1 MPWMPGGIP
10 EVLIADDQLAV
21 RRGTELTLREAGFRV
36 AGMAATVA
44 EAAGL
49 LRRRRYDVALVDTL
63 LEDAP
68 TAPMLTELLGERPD
82 APVIIFAGRDRKA
95 LGAVA
100 GVGAPGLVLKSSA
113 PTTLMQALRAVIGGR
128 RFVDP
133 LADARMPEPPRRA
146 PRGGTALLSPREREI
161 LVLLAEGFSGAE
173 IAKRLFLSTETVRT
187 HVRNAVQKLGC
198 RTRTQAVALLISQ
211 SGGQMSNLSAG

>member
-1 MPWMPGGIP
+1 MPGGIP

-36 AGMAATVA
+36 AGLAATLA

-49 LRRRRYDVALVDTL
+49 LRRRRYDVALVDAL
-63 LEDAP
+63 LDDAS
-68 TAPMLTELLGERPD
+68 TAPMLSQLLSERPD
-82 APVIIFAGRDRKA
+82 APVIVFAGRDRVA
-95 LGAVA
+95 LGAA
-100 GVGAPGLVLKSSA
+100 AAVGAPGLVLKSSA
-113 PTTLMQALRAVIGGR
+113 PATLMQALRAVIGGR

-133 LADARMPEPPRRA
+133 LAAARMPEPPKPA
-146 PRGGTALLSPREREI
+146 ARGGTALLSPREREI
-161 LVLLAEGFSGAE
+161 LEMLADGFSGAE

-211 SGGQMSNLSAG
+211 SNGSPVNPRPG

>member
-1 MPWMPGGIP
+1 MGGGIP

-36 AGMAATVA
+36 AGVAATVA

-68 TAPMLTELLGERPD
+68 TAPMLSELLSERPD
-82 APVIIFAGRDRKA
+82 APVIVFAGRDRAA

-100 GVGAPGLVLKSSA
+100 GLGAPGLVLKSS
-113 PTTLMQALRAVIGGR
+113 PPPTLMQALRTVIGGR

-133 LADARMPEPPRRA
+133 LVAARVPEPARRTVRDG
-146 PRGGTALLSPREREI
+146 PALLSPREREI
-161 LVLLAEGFSGAE
+161 LVMLAEGFSGAE
-173 IAKRLFLSTETVRT
+173 IATRLFLSSETVRT

-198 RTRTQAVALLISQ
+198 RTRTQAVALLIRQ
-211 SGGQMSNLSAG
+211 SEGPLSSPSVR

>member
-1 MPWMPGGIP
+1 MPGGIP
-10 EVLIADDQLAV
+10 EVLLADDQLAV

-36 AGMAATVA
+36 AGVAATVA
-44 EAAGL
+44 EASGL
-49 LRRRRYDVALVDTL
+49 LRRRRYDVALVETL
-63 LEDAP
+63 LEDAL
-68 TAPMLTELLGERPD
+68 TAPMLSELLAERPD
-82 APVIIFAGRDRKA
+82 APVIIFAGRDRTA

-100 GVGAPGLVLKSSA
+100 EVGAPGLVLKSST

-133 LADARMPEPPRRA
+133 LAQARMPEPPRRG

-161 LVLLAEGFSGAE
+161 LAMLAEGFSGAE
-173 IAKRLFLSTETVRT
+173 IATRLFLSTETVRT

-211 SGGQMSNLSAG
+211 SGGQLSNQPAR

>member
-1 MPWMPGGIP
+1 MPGGIP

-36 AGMAATVA
+36 AGLAATVP

-49 LRRRRYDVALVDTL
+49 LRRRRYDVALVETL

-68 TAPMLTELLGERPD
+68 TAPMLTELLAERPG
-82 APVIIFAGRDRKA
+82 APVIIFAGRDRTA

-100 GVGAPGLVLKSSA
+100 AVGAPGLVLKSSA

-133 LADARMPEPPRRA
+133 LAEARMPEPPRRS

-161 LVLLAEGFSGAE
+161 LAMLAEGFSGAE
-173 IAKRLFLSTETVRT
+173 IATRLFLSTETVRT

-211 SGGQMSNLSAG
+211 SAGQVSDQSAS

>member
-1 MPWMPGGIP
+1 MPGGIP

-36 AGMAATVA
+36 AGLAATLA

-49 LRRRRYDVALVDTL
+49 LRRRRYDVALVDAL
-63 LEDAP
+63 LDDAS
-68 TAPMLTELLGERPD
+68 TAPMLSQLLSERPD
-82 APVIIFAGRDRKA
+82 APVIVFAGRDRVA
-95 LGAVA
+95 LGAA
-100 GVGAPGLVLKSSA
+100 AAVGAPGLVLKSSA
-113 PTTLMQALRAVIGGR
+113 PATLMQAVRAVIGGR

-133 LADARMPEPPRRA
+133 LAAARMPEPPKPA
-146 PRGGTALLSPREREI
+146 ARGGTALLSPREREI
-161 LVLLAEGFSGAE
+161 LEMLADGFSGAE

-211 SGGQMSNLSAG
+211 SNGSPVNPRPG

>member
-1 MPWMPGGIP
+1 MGGGIP

-36 AGMAATVA
+36 AGVAATLA

-63 LEDAP
+63 LQDAP
-68 TAPMLTELLGERPD
+68 TAPMLGELLSDRPD
-82 APVIIFAGRDRKA
+82 APVIVFAGRDRAA

-100 GVGAPGLVLKSSA
+100 GLGAPGLVLKSS
-113 PTTLMQALRAVIGGR
+113 PPPTLMQALRTVIGGR

-133 LADARMPEPPRRA
+133 LAAARVPESARRTA
-146 PRGGTALLSPREREI
+146 RDGAALLSPREREI
-161 LVLLAEGFSGAE
+161 LVMLAEGFSGAE
-173 IAKRLFLSTETVRT
+173 IATRLFLSSETVRT

-198 RTRTQAVALLISQ
+198 RTRTQAVALLIRQ
-211 SGGQMSNLSAG
+211 SEGPLWSPSLG